1 MTSTPPAVA
10 EFKAAHLLDTF
21 ERITDQIF
29 VQPSPPNTPLD
40 PSHPTT
46 VVIYGWGDAL
56 PKHLAKY
63 VSGYRAL
70 FPASRLVLIFS
81 PILRALLAGLDA
93 RTQTMAPVLDAI
105 YGPAGTAAAPDRV
118 RILIQVMS
126 NTGGINY
133 AATLNAHAAR
143 HAGAAL
149 PHALLVL
156 DSTPGST
163 DFFPNIGRWSRAL
176 ALGAGKIPII
186 PFAVTQAVAAGF
198 LGALSLA
205 GWLAGRTS
213 AADFSV
219 GAVNNPAL
227 CDVGVRR
234 VYLYSKADD
243 IIHWEDI
250 EKHMAAGREKGYVVE
265 GELFEG
271 TPHVGH
277 MRAWPEEYW
286 GTIERCWGE
295 VVKKE
300 KA

>member
-10 EFKAAHLLDTF
+10 EFKASHLLDTF

-63 VSGYRAL
+63 VSGYRSL

-105 YGPAGTAAAPDRV
+105 YGPAGTATTPESSA

-143 HAGAAL
+143 HGGAAM

-176 ALGAGKIPII
+176 ALGAGLPI
-186 PFAVTQAVAAGF
+186 PFPITQAVAAGF

-205 GWLAGRTS
+205 GWLVGRTS

-234 VYLYSKADD
+234 MYLYSKADD

-250 EKHMAAGREKGYVVE
+250 EAHMARGREVGYSVE

-286 GTIERCWGE
+286 GAIKRGWTD
-295 VVKKE
+295 VVKEEKE
-300 KA
+300 